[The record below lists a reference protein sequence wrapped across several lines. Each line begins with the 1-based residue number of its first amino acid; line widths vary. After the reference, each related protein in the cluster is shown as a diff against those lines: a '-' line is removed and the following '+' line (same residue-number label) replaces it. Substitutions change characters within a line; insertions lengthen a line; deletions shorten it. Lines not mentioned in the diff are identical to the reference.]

1 MAPEWIHLFISGN
14 CKLYEWIKS
23 ILHTFIYELQSDPGP
38 GDSGIN
44 RDRAALGASNWK
56 EQTAFQGRTY
66 GMVISHNH
74 PISCNFAFGTQRLD
88 PYPGFNASE

>member
-1 MAPEWIHLFISGN
+1 MDQVHFAHFKKNFSPII
-14 CKLYEWIKS
+14 
-23 ILHTFIYELQSDPGP
+23 PGP

-44 RDRAALGASNWK
+44 QDRAALGASNWK
-56 EQTAFQGRTY
+56 EQAAFQGRTY

-74 PISCNFAFGTQRLD
+74 PISCNFAFGTQGLD